1 MKNIILPLLF
11 LSFSVMTAPAQSG
24 VSFLQFAPD
33 AKSAAMAGSGTS
45 LRGGPFATYWN
56 PAGLAKGKNQSAG
69 LSQQVWAAGV
79 RTFSGAARLQSGKY
93 AGLGVL
99 VTATTAGDIE
109 ARETPGDPLG
119 VFSAQFGNLN
129 VAYGR
134 AFGERF
140 RVGLGAKVLNQRLDT
155 FSERGWALD
164 AGFQAEMAE
173 GDLEIGATLRHF
185 GKLGDGTDALPTT
198 IQGGA
203 SFFPFKI
210 LGNEDGR
217 RLLDTQLTIEAQHIF
232 PNDLTHFQFGLST
245 QALEVLSLRAGYR
258 TNDELRSWSL
268 GAGFIMGKVQLD
280 YAYLPFP
287 AGYNDGHVFT
297 LGYTW

>member
-1 MKNIILPLLF
+1 MYIKNIF
-11 LSFSVMTAPAQSG
+11 LSFLAFIFTAITAPAQSG
-24 VSFLQFAPD
+24 VAFLQFAPD
-33 AKSAAMAGSGTS
+33 AKSAAMAGSGAS

-56 PAGLAKGKNQSAG
+56 PAGLAKGKGQSAG

-79 RTFSGAARLQSGKY
+79 RTFSGAVRLQSGKN
-93 AGLGVL
+93 GNLGVL
-99 VTATTAGDIE
+99 VTTTTAGDLE
-109 ARETPGDPLG
+109 ARESPGDPLG

-129 VAYGR
+129 VAYAR

-164 AGFQAEMAE
+164 AGFQSQMAK
-173 GDLEIGATLRHF
+173 GDVEVGASLRHF
-185 GKLGDGTDALPTT
+185 GKLGNGTDALPTT

-210 LGNEDGR
+210 LGNEDGS
-217 RLLDTQLTIEAQHIF
+217 RLLDTQFTIEAQHVF
-232 PNDLTHFQFGLST
+232 PNDLTHLQFGLST

-258 TNDELRSWSL
+258 TNDELRSWS
-268 GAGFIMGKVQLD
+268 
-280 YAYLPFP
+280 
-287 AGYNDGHVFT
+287 
-297 LGYTW
+297 